1 MSKAYNINFKE
12 LFMKNMKIG
21 QKLFVGFAV
30 PIALM
35 IIIAILVVVMNLLTV
50 DSITTIG
57 EQTDLWNYAAAAQS
71 SFLQARDS
79 ANNLTYEYSD
89 EALNEAL
96 GFITPAQE
104 AADMADIMTNENPAF
119 EQFNAVST
127 TAANNLRDYTTSL
140 NQMAGFL
147 KQAATAKEATTE
159 SGAELQTH
167 MTDVFDGQIAR
178 MEEEYQAGGGA
189 EAGRDRASRMDAVDD
204 LFSTLAALRVNVRG
218 QLSLYD
224 ADEADETLVL
234 MDEFSRMLTEFKA
247 INVNVSNQQ
256 SAQVLIDDIE
266 EYKAN
271 FQSYVDFEN
280 QALVEREEFRNNGDA
295 ATEALTTLAAQN
307 DAVNGNVSS
316 ASTTAFLSLFI
327 IAGIVVAALVITVI
341 MALTITRAITTPINY
356 VTKIL
361 TIIGSTGRTVFTE
374 KEKADQKTYAAGK
387 DEMGECAKNLGNVVA
402 ALNGVS
408 ELLSTVADG
417 DLTVSHKAMSED
429 DKISASIIHMID
441 NLNYMFREIDEASE
455 QVSGGASQIS
465 NASQN
470 LAEGSTEQ
478 AATVEE
484 LSASIADVAEKTKLN
499 ADRAVNAAKLSET
512 LKANAEKGSEQMSE
526 MTQAVS
532 EINQASQDISKV
544 IKVIDD
550 IAFQTNILAL
560 NAAVEAA
567 RAGEAGKGFAV
578 VADEVRNLASKS
590 AAAAKETG
598 TLIENSMKKAELGT
612 AIAAETATSLSDIVD
627 GINQS
632 TDLITEIAESSEA
645 QSLAISQINDGIVQV
660 SEVVQK
666 NSATAEESAASAE
679 ELNAQAAVLQGHIS
693 RFKLK

>member
-1 MSKAYNINFKE
+1 
-12 LFMKNMKIG
+12 MKNLKIG
-21 QKLFVGFAV
+21 KKLFIGFAV

-35 IIIAILVVVMNLLTV
+35 IVIAILVVVMNLMTV
-50 DSITTIG
+50 DSIDTIG
-57 EQTDLWNYAAAAQS
+57 KQTDLWNYAAEARG

-96 GFITPAQE
+96 GFIAPAQE
-104 AADMADIMTNENPAF
+104 AADMADKMTNENPDF

-147 KQAATAKEATTE
+147 KQAMTAKEATNE
-159 SGAELQTH
+159 AGKELQTH

-178 MEEEYQAGGGA
+178 MEEEYIAGGGA
-189 EAGRDRASRMDAVDD
+189 DVGRDRASRMQSVDD
-204 LFSTLAALRVNVRG
+204 LFATLAALRVNVRG
-218 QLSLYD
+218 QLSLYE
-224 ADEADETLVL
+224 ADEADETLV
-234 MDEFSRMLTEFKA
+234 MIDEFTQMLTEFKA

-256 SAQVLIDDIE
+256 SAQVLIDDIAQ
-266 EYKAN
+266 YKAS

-280 QALVEREEFRNNGDA
+280 QALVEREEFRKNGDA

-307 DAVNGNVSS
+307 DAVNTNVSE
-316 ASTTAFLSLFI
+316 ARQTALLSLFM
-327 IAGIVVAALVITVI
+327 IAGIVVAALIITVF
-341 MALTITRAITTPINY
+341 MAITITKSITTPINY

-361 TIIGSTGRTVFTE
+361 TVIGSTGRTIFTE
-374 KEKADQKTYAAGK
+374 AEKADQQKYAAGK
-387 DEMGECAKNLGNVVA
+387 DEMGECAHNLGNVVA

-408 ELLSTVADG
+408 ELLSMVADG

-429 DKISASIIHMID
+429 DKISASIIHMVD
-441 NLNYMFREIDEASE
+441 NLNLMFGEIDQASE
-455 QVSGGASQIS
+455 QVSLGANQIS
-465 NASQN
+465 DASSN

-484 LSASIADVAEKTKLN
+484 LSASIADVAAKTKAN
-499 ADRAVNAAKLSET
+499 AERANDAAKLSET
-512 LKANAEKGSEQMSE
+512 IKANAEKGSHQMSE
-526 MTQAVS
+526 MTEAVS

-598 TLIENSMKKAELGT
+598 SLIENSMKKAELGS
-612 AIAAETATSLSDIVD
+612 AIAAETATSLSEIVE

-632 TDLITEIAESSEA
+632 TDLISDIAKSSEE
-645 QSLAISQINDGIVQV
+645 QNFAIMQINTGIGQV

-679 ELNAQAAVLQGHIS
+679 ELNAQSAILQDHIS
-693 RFKLK
+693 RFRLKTKK